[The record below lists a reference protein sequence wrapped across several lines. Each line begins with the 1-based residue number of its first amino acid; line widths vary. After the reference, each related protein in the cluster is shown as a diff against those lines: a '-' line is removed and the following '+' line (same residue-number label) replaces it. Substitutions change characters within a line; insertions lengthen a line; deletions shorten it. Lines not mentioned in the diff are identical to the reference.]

1 MYLPLPTI
9 GSMVS
14 SFVLVSAATFS
25 WAYYAQDDGNRFL
38 FCAAG
43 ADANQPC
50 FLGITHIAAGVHANG
65 PRPVEDRPMHDI
77 VIRGGTIIDGAGGA
91 AFTGDIAIDGG
102 RIAAVGGKA
111 GPARRDIAADGLLV
125 TPGWVDV
132 HTHYDGQA
140 TWDPMLAPSS

>member
-50 FLGITHIAAGVHANG
+50 FLGITYIAAGVHANG

-91 AFTGDIAIDGG
+91 AFTGDDRWRADRCG
-102 RIAAVGGKA
+102 RRQSRAGAA
-111 GPARRDIAADGLLV
+111 
-125 TPGWVDV
+125 
-132 HTHYDGQA
+132 
-140 TWDPMLAPSS
+140 